1 MVVRDGVCKA
11 LRRSLRS
18 ATGRLRNSLWRAAT
32 WGAGSDIIPPGTST
46 THFKQLSRTCST
58 FCFLS
63 ILSGYLPIWFLLP
76 EGQLV
81 VSGRLSSR
89 HSKSPYS
96 GPFLQLLAPGQ
107 KREKASSWGDGS
119 PVVRSAGAGRSGT
132 ITTSHVERCERN
144 PLSISNLQKPNRS
157 LTLRHFSVYILC
169 TLPSSR
175 HQCNRHERAIESQ
188 PDVSGIAGAFK

>member
-32 WGAGSDIIPPGTST
+32 WGAESDIIPPGTST

-58 FCFLS
+58 FLLS
-63 ILSGYLPIWFLLP
+63 LDSFWLPTDLVLLP

-81 VSGRLSSR
+81 VSGRPSSR

-119 PVVRSAGAGRSGT
+119 PVVRSAGARRSGT
-132 ITTSHVERCERN
+132 ITTPHVERCERN

-157 LTLRHFSVYILC
+157 LTLRLISDDRVGNE
-169 TLPSSR
+169 PSLDGGSG
-175 HQCNRHERAIESQ
+175 NRKQ
-188 PDVSGIAGAFK
+188 

>member
-157 LTLRHFSVYILC
+157 LTLRHFSVYLLC

-188 PDVSGIAGAFK
+188 

>member
-46 THFKQLSRTCST
+46 TYFKQLSRTCST
-58 FCFLS
+58 FLLS
-63 ILSGYLPIWFLLP
+63 LDSFWLPTDLVLLP

-81 VSGRLSSR
+81 VSGRPSSR

-119 PVVRSAGAGRSGT
+119 TVVRSAGAGRSGT

-157 LTLRHFSVYILC
+157 LTLRP
-169 TLPSSR
+169 TPMPRMETSR
-175 HQCNRHERAIESQ
+175 DPRRNAHKTE
-188 PDVSGIAGAFK
+188 AFGGL